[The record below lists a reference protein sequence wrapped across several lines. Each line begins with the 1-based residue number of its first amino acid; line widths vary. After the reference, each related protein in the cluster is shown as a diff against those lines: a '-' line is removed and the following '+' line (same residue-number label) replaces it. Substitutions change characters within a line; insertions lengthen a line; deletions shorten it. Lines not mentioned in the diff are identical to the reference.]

1 MVQEGIWQPPSLRFS
16 HLNTAE
22 HKHTHRLKHPAVPA
36 ATLMSSFIL
45 LCTNVILC
53 QPPSLPLLFLPL
65 WSPPTLLST
74 HLSHPACFY
83 SFTFASL
90 QPAFPFPPVCIP
102 LTFTLSAAHCIQLT
116 LTPPHPSSYPASCT
130 DIAHFSTISAS
141 LLFSFIVFSSPLS
154 LLGDPLVTSSLLQ
167 LPWFQGKG
175 TVITVWIKQS
185 GSVLLYLTHK
195 NKKYKEAQDLQRI
208 YSLLQD
214 PDRVC
219 GFK

>member
-65 WSPPTLLST
+65 WSPPTFINSSLPPCLFLLLYICFIATCISIPSC
-74 HLSHPACFY
+74 LYSSHFHSFCSSLYPAH
-83 SFTFASL
+83 SHT
-90 QPAFPFPPVCIP
+90 
-102 LTFTLSAAHCIQLT
+102 
-116 LTPPHPSSYPASCT
+116 PHPSSYPASCT

>member
-116 LTPPHPSSYPASCT
+116 LTPPTPHPILRLAQ
-130 DIAHFSTISAS
+130 ILHISPQY
-141 LLFSFIVFSSPLS
+141 LPLS
-154 LLGDPLVTSSLLQ
+154 CLVSLSFLLPSLCLGI
-167 LPWFQGKG
+167 L
-175 TVITVWIKQS
+175 
-185 GSVLLYLTHK
+185 
-195 NKKYKEAQDLQRI
+195 
-208 YSLLQD
+208 
-214 PDRVC
+214 
-219 GFK
+219 